1 MKLVH
6 MASGLAVAIALAAC
20 ADKSADIQTP
30 APAANTSIS
39 ATQQPAI
46 QQPNVSGTVWIRQK
60 VALPPDAVLT
70 VTLSDAS
77 LADAPSKVLAQKAVR
92 TEGKQSPFSFVL
104 PFNPADV
111 QPNARIL
118 LSAAI
123 TVNDKLVFITDT
135 VQPVINQGGTK
146 ADLTL
151 VPVQQT
157 AVPVSGQRWRN
168 DYCTFDFTNSGES
181 VFGSSSSYAILSA
194 VNPLRPER
202 VSSSSDNAASRF
214 ARFPIPSHLLPVMP
228 VVDAVNPV
236 RLAKLCR
243 GD

>member
-77 LADAPSKVLAQKAVR
+77 LADAPSKVLAQKAFEAGNR
-92 TEGKQSPFSFVL
+92 Y
-104 PFNPADV
+104 A
-111 QPNARIL
+111 
-118 LSAAI
+118 
-123 TVNDKLVFITDT
+123 
-135 VQPVINQGGTK
+135 QGMDRLGTGMHHEP
-146 ADLTL
+146 DHGRST
-151 VPVQQT
+151 
-157 AVPVSGQRWRN
+157 WRRYRN
-168 DYCTFDFTNSGES
+168 GFRS
-181 VFGSSSSYAILSA
+181 
-194 VNPLRPER
+194 
-202 VSSSSDNAASRF
+202 
-214 ARFPIPSHLLPVMP
+214 
-228 VVDAVNPV
+228 
-236 RLAKLCR
+236 
-243 GD
+243 

>member
-46 QQPNVSGTVWIRQK
+46 QQPNVWIRQK

-157 AVPVSGQRWRN
+157 AVPVQASGGATTTVPSTSPTQVN
-168 DYCTFDFTNSGES
+168 PS
-181 VFGSSSSYAILSA
+181 SA
-194 VNPLRPER
+194 VPAPTQY
-202 VSSSSDNAASRF
+202 
-214 ARFPIPSHLLPVMP
+214 
-228 VVDAVNPV
+228 
-236 RLAKLCR
+236 
-243 GD
+243 

>member
-6 MASGLAVAIALAAC
+6 VLSGLAVAVALSAC

-30 APAANTSIS
+30 APNPNTAAV
-39 ATQQPAI
+39 AAQPTI
-46 QQPNVSGTVWIRQK
+46 QQPNVSGTIWIRQK

-77 LADAPSKVLAQKAVR
+77 LADSPSKVLAQQATR
-92 TEGKQSPFSFVL
+92 TEGKQAPFKFEL

-123 TVNDKLVFITDT
+123 TINDKVVLMTDI
-135 VQPVINQGGTK
+135 VKPVINQGGTK
-146 ADLTL
+146 ADLVL

-157 AVPVSGQRWRN
+157 SLPLQPGGGAPTTVPSTSPTQVS
-168 DYCTFDFTNSGES
+168 
-181 VFGSSSSYAILSA
+181 
-194 VNPLRPER
+194 
-202 VSSSSDNAASRF
+202 
-214 ARFPIPSHLLPVMP
+214 PSTATPAPTQL
-228 VVDAVNPV
+228 
-236 RLAKLCR
+236 
-243 GD
+243 

>member
-77 LADAPSKVLAQKAVR
+77 MRRQKCWRRKRCVPKVNSHHSTLFCHLTRQMFSR
-92 TEGKQSPFSFVL
+92 T
-104 PFNPADV
+104 
-111 QPNARIL
+111 R
-118 LSAAI
+118 
-123 TVNDKLVFITDT
+123 VF
-135 VQPVINQGGTK
+135 
-146 ADLTL
+146 
-151 VPVQQT
+151 
-157 AVPVSGQRWRN
+157 
-168 DYCTFDFTNSGES
+168 Y
-181 VFGSSSSYAILSA
+181 
-194 VNPLRPER
+194 
-202 VSSSSDNAASRF
+202 
-214 ARFPIPSHLLPVMP
+214 
-228 VVDAVNPV
+228 
-236 RLAKLCR
+236 
-243 GD
+243 

>member
-157 AVPVSGQRWRN
+157 AVPVQASGGATTTVPSTSPTQVN
-168 DYCTFDFTNSGES
+168 PS
-181 VFGSSSSYAILSA
+181 SA
-194 VNPLRPER
+194 VPALRPER

-214 ARFPIPSHLLPVMP
+214 ARFPIPSHLLSVMP
-228 VVDAVNPV
+228 VADAVNPV

>member
-77 LADAPSKVLAQKAVR
+77 LADAPKAVR

-157 AVPVSGQRWRN
+157 AVPVQASGGATTTVPSTSPTQVN
-168 DYCTFDFTNSGES
+168 PS
-181 VFGSSSSYAILSA
+181 SA
-194 VNPLRPER
+194 VPAPTQY
-202 VSSSSDNAASRF
+202 
-214 ARFPIPSHLLPVMP
+214 
-228 VVDAVNPV
+228 
-236 RLAKLCR
+236 
-243 GD
+243 

>member
-1 MKLVH
+1 MKFVH
-6 MASGLAVAIALAAC
+6 MLSGVALAVSLSAC

-30 APAANTSIS
+30 APNPSAAG
-39 ATQQPAI
+39 ATTQPTM

-77 LADAPSKVLAQKAVR
+77 MADAPSKVLSQKAVR
-92 TEGKQSPFSFVL
+92 TEGKQAPFSFVL
-104 PFNPADV
+104 PFKPADI

-123 TVNDKLVFITDT
+123 TVKDKLVFITDT

-157 AVPVSGQRWRN
+157 AVPVQQNGATTTVPSTSPTQVN
-168 DYCTFDFTNSGES
+168 PS
-181 VFGSSSSYAILSA
+181 SA
-194 VNPLRPER
+194 VPAPTQY
-202 VSSSSDNAASRF
+202 
-214 ARFPIPSHLLPVMP
+214 
-228 VVDAVNPV
+228 
-236 RLAKLCR
+236 
-243 GD
+243 

>member
-1 MKLVH
+1 MLQKRPSLK
-6 MASGLAVAIALAAC
+6 SGWYIRFTATFFALAIVRSRLFMMSKRC
-20 ADKSADIQTP
+20 VTV
-30 APAANTSIS
+30 
-39 ATQQPAI
+39 TQQPAI

-104 PFNPADV
+104 SFNPADV

-157 AVPVSGQRWRN
+157 AVPVQASGGATTTVPSTSPTQVN
-168 DYCTFDFTNSGES
+168 PS
-181 VFGSSSSYAILSA
+181 SA
-194 VNPLRPER
+194 VPAPTQY
-202 VSSSSDNAASRF
+202 
-214 ARFPIPSHLLPVMP
+214 
-228 VVDAVNPV
+228 
-236 RLAKLCR
+236 
-243 GD
+243 

>member
-157 AVPVSGQRWRN
+157 AVPVQASGGA
-168 DYCTFDFTNSGES
+168 TTTNSGES
-181 VFGSSSSYAILSA
+181 VFGSSSSYAILSD

-228 VVDAVNPV
+228 VADAVNPV